1 MKNRFTGIGVWL
13 ALIIAI
19 YLIYSLAVNL
29 ITATPDMDYSDFVKA
44 VKSHQISEI
53 TVAGNDVT
61 VKLIQGGE
69 ANVEIPS
76 LETMQQDV
84 GKELNEQMTDG
95 TLKQVA
101 HESNIS
107 WLAISNI
114 LSTVIII
121 AFMVIFLGRRGGGG
135 GFTKSTARLVYDK
148 PNITFRN
155 MAGADEAKRE
165 LEEVVEFLK
174 NPSKFTALGAR
185 IPKGVLLVG
194 SPGTGKTL
202 LAKAVAGE
210 ANVPFFTM
218 SGSNFVELY
227 VGVGASRVRDLFA
240 QAKKCKPCIVFI
252 DEIDAVGRQ
261 RGAGMG
267 GGNDEREQT
276 LNQLLVEMDG
286 FGDNDGI
293 IIIAATNRPD
303 VLDPALLRPGRFD
316 RRVVV
321 DMPDLKGREAILKV
335 HSENKPLAPE
345 VDLLEIARA
354 TIGYS
359 GANLENLMNEAAIL
373 AANRNHTQIT
383 RLDIED
389 ANLKVMIGAE
399 SRSRIIN
406 DKEKKLT
413 AYHEAGHAV
422 ITRLVSGDT
431 HVHKVSIMPRGRAGG
446 FTLSVPEEDKQYT
459 SKNEMLTRIMELLG
473 GRAAEDLTLDDI
485 STGASNDLQRATEI
499 ARQMVVKYGMSE
511 LLGPVSYDD
520 GGEVFIGRDF
530 AQSKAYSEKTAA
542 DIDGEVKK
550 ILTQQYSKTKQILT
564 DNMAVLNCVA
574 KKLIDKETIDNSEF
588 EECFNIS
595 KGGEEN
601 ADN

>member
-1 MKNRFTGIGVWL
+1 MKKRFTGLGAWL
-13 ALIIAI
+13 ALLIAI
-19 YLIYSLAVNL
+19 YLIYSIVINA
-29 ITATPDMDYSDFVKA
+29 ITATPQMDYSDFVKCIKA
-44 VKSHQISEI
+44 EQITSI
-53 TVAGNDVT
+53 TVSGNDVT
-61 VKLIQGGE
+61 ATLSDGKKAKI
-69 ANVEIPS
+69 EIPS

-84 GKELNEQMTDG
+84 GKEINEQMSSG
-95 TLKQVA
+95 KLHQAA

-107 WLAISNI
+107 WIALSNI
-114 LSTVIII
+114 LSTIILI
-121 AFMVIFLGRRGGGG
+121 AFMIIFLGRKGGGG
-135 GFTKSTARLVYDK
+135 GFTKNTAKLVVDK
-148 PNITFRN
+148 PNVTFED
-155 MAGADEAKRE
+155 MAGADEAKKE

-174 NPSKFTALGAR
+174 NPGKFTALGAR

-227 VGVGASRVRDLFA
+227 VGVGASRVRNLFQ
-240 QAKKCKPCIVFI
+240 QAKKCAPCIVFI

-276 LNQLLVEMDG
+276 LNQLLVEMDA
-286 FGDNDGI
+286 FGDNEGI
-293 IIIAATNRPD
+293 IIVAATNRPD

-316 RRVVV
+316 RQVVV

-335 HSENKPLAPE
+335 HSKRKPLAE
-345 VDLLEIARA
+345 DVDLLEIARA

-373 AANRNHTQIT
+373 AANRNHAVIT
-383 RLDIED
+383 RHDIED
-389 ANLKVMIGAE
+389 ANIKVMMGNE
-399 SRSRIIN
+399 HRSRVMN
-406 DKEKKLT
+406 EKEKKLT

-422 ITRLVSGDT
+422 ITKLISTDS

-446 FTLSVPEEDKQYT
+446 FTMSVPEEDKKYT
-459 SKNEMLTRIMELLG
+459 SKNEMLNQIMVLLG

-485 STGASNDLQRATEI
+485 STGASNDIQRATDV
-499 ARQMVVKYGMSE
+499 ARQMVVKYGMSDVI
-511 LLGPVSYDD
+511 GPVSYDG

-530 AQSKAYSEKTAA
+530 AQSKPYSEKTAA
-542 DIDGEVKK
+542 DIDNEVKN
-550 ILTQQYSKTKQILT
+550 IITNQYAKTKQILN
-564 DNMAVLNCVA
+564 DNMAVLSNVA
-574 KKLIDKETIDNSEF
+574 ERLIEKETIDNAEF
-588 EECFNIS
+588 EKCFNI
-595 KGGEEN
+595 
-601 ADN
+601 

>member
-1 MKNRFTGIGVWL
+1 MKKRFTGLGVWL
-13 ALIIAI
+13 VMIIGI
-19 YLIYSLAVNL
+19 YVIYTIVVNL
-29 ITATPDMDYSDFVKA
+29 ISATPEIDYSEFVNGIKNE
-44 VKSHQISEI
+44 QFISM
-53 TVAGNDVT
+53 TVSGNDVT
-61 VKLIQGGE
+61 AEMKDGRKAKV
-69 ANVEIPS
+69 VIPS
-76 LETMQQDV
+76 LDVMQQDIGEEINKQMSE
-84 GKELNEQMTDG
+84 GKLTQN
-95 TLKQVA
+95 A
-101 HESNIS
+101 HESKIS
-107 WLAISNI
+107 WVAISNI
-114 LSTVIII
+114 ISTVIILL
-121 AFMVIFLGRRGGGG
+121 FMVLLLGRKGGVGN
-135 GFTKSTARLVYDK
+135 FTKNAAKLVYDK
-148 PNITFRN
+148 TGITFKD
-155 MAGADEAKRE
+155 MAGADEAKKE

-174 NPSKFTALGAR
+174 NPQKYRELGAR

-227 VGVGASRVRDLFA
+227 VGVGASRVRNLFQ
-240 QAKKCKPCIVFI
+240 QAEKYKPCIVFI

-286 FGDNDGI
+286 FGNNEGI

-316 RRVVV
+316 RQVVV
-321 DMPDLKGREAILKV
+321 DIPDLKGREEILKV
-335 HSENKPLAPE
+335 HSRNKPLAE
-345 VDLLEIARA
+345 DVDLTEIAKA

-373 AANRNHTQIT
+373 AANKNHKKIT

-389 ANLKVMIGAE
+389 ANLKVMMGNE
-399 SRSRIIN
+399 KNSHTVSE
-406 DKEKKLT
+406 KEKKLT

-422 ITRLVSGDT
+422 ITKLISKDS
-431 HVHKVSIMPRGRAGG
+431 HVHKISIVSRGRAGG
-446 FTLSVPEEDKQYT
+446 FTMSVPDEDKKYT
-459 SKNEMLTRIMELLG
+459 SRNGMLDEIKVLLG
-473 GRAAEDLTLDDI
+473 GRAAEEVTMDDI
-485 STGASNDLQRATEI
+485 STGASNDIQRATAI

-511 LLGPVSYDD
+511 SIGLVSYDS
-520 GGEVFIGRDF
+520 GSEVFIGRDF
-530 AQSKAYSEKTAA
+530 AQSKPYSEKTAA

-550 ILTQQYSKTKQILT
+550 IITEQYGKTKQILVE
-564 DNMAVLNCVA
+564 NMDVLSKVA
-574 KKLIDKETIDNSEF
+574 QKLIDKETIDSIEF
-588 EECFNIS
+588 EECFNITE
-595 KGGEEN
+595 GGNKN

>member
-1 MKNRFTGIGVWL
+1 MKKRFTGIGVWL
-13 ALIIAI
+13 ALMLAV
-19 YLIYSLAVNL
+19 YLIYSIAVNL
-29 ITATPDMDYSDFVKA
+29 ITATPDMDYSEFVKA
-44 VKSHQISEI
+44 VKTRQVTAMTI
-53 TVAGNDVT
+53 TGNNVT
-61 VKLIQGGE
+61 AELTDNRKAE
-69 ANVEIPS
+69 VEIPS
-76 LETMQQDV
+76 LETMQEDI
-84 GKELNEQMTDG
+84 GKEINEQMSDG
-95 TLKQVA
+95 TLRQTA

-107 WLAISNI
+107 WIAISNI
-114 LSTVIII
+114 LSTIIVI
-121 AFMVIFLGRRGGGG
+121 AFMVILLGRRGGGG
-135 GFTKSTARLVYDK
+135 GFTKNTARLVYDK
-148 PNITFRN
+148 PGITFKN

-174 NPSKFTALGAR
+174 NPAKFTALGAR

-210 ANVPFFTM
+210 ADVPFFTM

-261 RGAGMG
+261 
-267 GGNDEREQT
+267 
-276 LNQLLVEMDG
+276 LLVEMDG
-286 FGDNDGI
+286 FADNDGI

-316 RRVVV
+316 RQVVV

-335 HSENKPLAPE
+335 HSENKPLAPD
-345 VDLLEIARA
+345 VDLLEIAKA

-373 AANRNHTQIT
+373 AANRDHTQIT
-383 RLDIED
+383 RRDIED
-389 ANLKVMIGAE
+389 ANLKVMIGSE
-399 SRSRIIN
+399 SRSKIIS
-406 DKEKKLT
+406 DKEKRLT

-422 ITRLVSGDT
+422 ITRLISDDT

-446 FTLSVPEEDKQYT
+446 FTLSVPEEDKKYT
-459 SKNEMLTRIMELLG
+459 SRNEMLTRIMELLG

-485 STGASNDLQRATEI
+485 STGASNDLNRATEI
-499 ARQMVVKYGMSE
+499 ARQMVVKYGMSDIV
-511 LLGPVSYDD
+511 GPVSYDD

-530 AQSKAYSEKTAA
+530 AHSKPYSEKTAA
-542 DIDGEVKK
+542 EIDSEVKK
-550 ILTQQYSKTKQILT
+550 ILVERYAKTKQILT
-564 DNMAVLNCVA
+564 DDMEVLTKVA
-574 KKLIDKETIDNSEF
+574 EKLIEKETIDNAEF
-588 EECFNIS
+588 EECFNIE
-595 KGGEEN
+595 KGGNEN
-601 ADN
+601 AGN

>member
-1 MKNRFTGIGVWL
+1 MKKRFSGLGAWL
-13 ALIIAI
+13 VLMIAI
-19 YLIYSLAVNL
+19 YLIYSIVVNS
-29 ITATPDMDYSDFVKA
+29 IAATPKMDYSEFVRGIKTE
-44 VKSHQISEI
+44 QITAMIVS
-53 TVAGNDVT
+53 GNSVT
-61 VKLIQGGE
+61 VTLNNGKK
-69 ANVEIPS
+69 AKVEIPS
-76 LETMQQDV
+76 LETMQEDI
-84 GKELNEQMTDG
+84 GKEINEQMTSG
-95 TLKQVA
+95 KLHQAA

-107 WLAISNI
+107 WVAISNI

-121 AFMVIFLGRRGGGG
+121 VFMFVLLGRRNGG
-135 GFTKSTARLVYDK
+135 GFTKNTAVLVETK
-148 PNITFRN
+148 PKVSFKD
-155 MAGADEAKRE
+155 MAGADEAKKE

-227 VGVGASRVRDLFA
+227 VGVGASRVRNLFQ
-240 QAKKCKPCIVFI
+240 QAKKCAPCIVFI

-286 FGDNDGI
+286 FGDNEGI
-293 IIIAATNRPD
+293 IILAATNRPD

-316 RRVVV
+316 RQVVV
-321 DMPDLKGREAILKV
+321 DMPDLNGREAILKV
-335 HSENKPLAPE
+335 HSRNKPLAE
-345 VDLLEIARA
+345 DVDLLEIARA

-373 AANRNHTQIT
+373 AASRNHIEIT
-383 RLDIED
+383 RHDIED
-389 ANLKVMIGAE
+389 ANLKVMMGNE
-399 SRSRIIN
+399 SSSRVMSE
-406 DKEKKLT
+406 KEKKLT

-422 ITRLVSGDT
+422 ITKLISKET
-431 HVHKVSIMPRGRAGG
+431 HVHKISIMPRGRAGG
-446 FTLSVPEEDKQYT
+446 FTMSVPEEDKKYT
-459 SKNEMLTRIMELLG
+459 SKNEMLSQIMVLLG

-485 STGASNDLQRATEI
+485 STGASNDIQRATEV
-499 ARQMVVKYGMSE
+499 ARQMVVKYGMSDVIG
-511 LLGPVSYDD
+511 LVSYD
-520 GGEVFIGRDF
+520 GGNEVFIGRDF
-530 AQSKAYSEKTAA
+530 AQSKPYSEKTAA
-542 DIDGEVKK
+542 DIDGEVKN
-550 ILTQQYSKTKQILT
+550 IITNQYEKTKQILN
-564 DNMAVLNCVA
+564 DNMDALSRVA
-574 KKLIDKETIDNSEF
+574 NKLIEKETIDNIEF
-588 EECFNIS
+588 EECFNIT
-595 KGGEEN
+595 KGGNEN

>member
-1 MKNRFTGIGVWL
+1 
-13 ALIIAI
+13 
-19 YLIYSLAVNL
+19 
-29 ITATPDMDYSDFVKA
+29 MDYSEFVKSIKAEQVTSMTVSGNSVTA
-44 VKSHQISEI
+44 VLHDGKR
-53 TVAGNDVT
+53 A
-61 VKLIQGGE
+61 K
-69 ANVEIPS
+69 VEIPS
-76 LETMQQDV
+76 LDTMQEDI
-84 GKELNEQMTDG
+84 GKEINDQMTSG
-95 TLKQVA
+95 KLHQAA

-107 WLAISNI
+107 WVAISNI

-121 AFMVIFLGRRGGGG
+121 AFMFVLLGRRNGG
-135 GFTKSTARLVYDK
+135 GFTKNTAKLVEDK
-148 PNITFRN
+148 PKVTFKD
-155 MAGADEAKRE
+155 MAGADEAKKE

-227 VGVGASRVRDLFA
+227 VGVGASRVRNLFQ
-240 QAKKCKPCIVFI
+240 QAKKCAPCIVFI

-286 FGDNDGI
+286 FGDNEGI

-316 RRVVV
+316 RQVVV
-321 DMPDLKGREAILKV
+321 DMPDLNGREAILKV
-335 HSENKPLAPE
+335 HSRNKPLAE
-345 VDLLEIARA
+345 DVDLLEIARA

-373 AANRNHTQIT
+373 AASRNHIEIT
-383 RLDIED
+383 RHDIED
-389 ANLKVMIGAE
+389 ANLKVMMGNE
-399 SRSRIIN
+399 HRSRVMN

-422 ITRLVSGDT
+422 STKLISTET
-431 HVHKVSIMPRGRAGG
+431 HVHKISIMPRGRAGG
-446 FTLSVPEEDKQYT
+446 FTMSVPEEDKKYT
-459 SKNEMLTRIMELLG
+459 SKNEMLNQIMVLLG

-485 STGASNDLQRATEI
+485 STGASNDIQRATEV
-499 ARQMVVKYGMSE
+499 ARQMVVKYGMSDVIG
-511 LLGPVSYDD
+511 LVSYD
-520 GGEVFIGRDF
+520 GGNEVFIGRDF
-530 AQSKAYSEKTAA
+530 AQSKPYSEKTAA
-542 DIDGEVKK
+542 DIDSEVKN
-550 ILTQQYSKTKQILT
+550 IITNQYTKTKQILNN
-564 DNMAVLNCVA
+564 NMEILSKVA
-574 KKLIDKETIDNSEF
+574 KKLIEKETIDNTEF
-588 EECFNIS
+588 EECFNIA
-595 KGGEEN
+595 KGGKEN